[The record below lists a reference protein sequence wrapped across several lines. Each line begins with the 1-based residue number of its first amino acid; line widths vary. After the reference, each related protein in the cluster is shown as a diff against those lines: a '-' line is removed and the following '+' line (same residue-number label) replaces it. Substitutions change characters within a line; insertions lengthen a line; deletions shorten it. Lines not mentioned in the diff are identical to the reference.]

1 MSASLGKLI
10 SSRLRTPRLVAVV
23 VSVLILGG
31 AAVFSSVRATQIDPF
46 SSLSAGEEPVTD
58 ALTPSVSEAVI
69 VVHIVGAIRR
79 PGVYELPIGARV
91 HDAIEEAGGAEA
103 DAAAGA
109 LNLARTLVD
118 GEQLTILTESEYQA
132 SKTASADAGSPPGA
146 GAAASLINLNSA
158 TVDQLDSLPGI
169 GPALAQRILDW
180 RNANGAFASVDQLS
194 DVSGIGSKLVDA
206 LRPLVST

>member
-1 MSASLGKLI
+1 M
-10 SSRLRTPRLVAVV
+10 V
-23 VSVLILGG
+23 VSILILGG

-46 SSLSAGEEPVTD
+46 VSLSAGEEPVTD
-58 ALTPSVSEAVI
+58 VPSPSVLEAVI

-91 HDAIEEAGGAEA
+91 HDAIEEAGGAES
-103 DAAAGA
+103 DAAVGA

-118 GEQLTILTESEYQA
+118 GEQLTIQTESEYQT
-132 SKTASADAGSPPGA
+132 SKAAHAEAGSLPGIG
-146 GAAASLINLNSA
+146 GASTLLNLNTA
-158 TVDQLDSLPGI
+158 TIDQLDALPGI

-180 RNANGAFASVDQLS
+180 RNANGPFASVEQLS
-194 DVSGIGSKLVDA
+194 DVSGIGSKLVDS